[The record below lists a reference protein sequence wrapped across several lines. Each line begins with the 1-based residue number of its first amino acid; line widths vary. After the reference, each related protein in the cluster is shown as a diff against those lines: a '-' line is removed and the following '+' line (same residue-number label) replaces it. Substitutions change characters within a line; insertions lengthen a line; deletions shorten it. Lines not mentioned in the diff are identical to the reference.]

1 MCREMSNSIKVIEMK
16 SREKTR
22 KEIKRVRIEEESK
35 KNGVNLTKIE
45 EIITTHISIKILT
58 IRPTQGFYHFS
69 NIK

>member
-1 MCREMSNSIKVIEMK
+1 MSNSIKVIEMK

>member
-35 KNGVNLTKIE
+35 KNGVNLTVNVVL
-45 EIITTHISIKILT
+45 ILSSRT
-58 IRPTQGFYHFS
+58 NDPHV
-69 NIK
+69 